1 MRQELERLKKE
12 LATKTPGTQE
22 YNDIL
27 GEIEKVNRIVRQDE
41 LDADKR
47 VREQHEMEL
56 DSKKFQHEQMKLE
69 NQIEFDAKRMDFE
82 TEKFEFEQKKFEFE
96 QEKFQRQQTID
107 EEKIELDKE
116 RLQFDEAT
124 SEYQNSKRYT
134 TRQIV
139 KRCIELTAETAC
151 TGFLVILIGNFEQTS
166 ILSKTAMMFVR
177 RH

>member
-12 LATKTPGTQE
+12 LAIKTPGTQE

-27 GEIEKVNRIVRQDE
+27 SEIEKVNRIVRQDE

-47 VREQHEMEL
+47 VSEQHHMEL
-56 DSKKFQHEQMKLE
+56 EEKKFQHSQE
-69 NQIEFDAKRMDFE
+69 EFEYKIDSDAKKETFE
-82 TEKFEFEQKKFEFE
+82 KERFEFEQRKFEFEQQKFE
-96 QEKFQRQQTID
+96 RQSEID

-124 SEYQNSKRYT
+124 SEYQSSTRYT

-139 KRCIELTAETAC
+139 RRCGELVAETAC
-151 TGFLVILIGNFEQTS
+151 TGFLVCLIGNFEQTS